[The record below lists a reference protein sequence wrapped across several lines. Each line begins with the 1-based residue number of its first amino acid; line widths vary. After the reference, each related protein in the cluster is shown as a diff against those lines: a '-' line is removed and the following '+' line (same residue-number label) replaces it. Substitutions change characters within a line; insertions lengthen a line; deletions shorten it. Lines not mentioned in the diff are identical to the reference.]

1 MTRLYYAGWIIAA
14 VVLFSAAL
22 LFVLANPEPVS
33 VSLLVN
39 DLSLNLSAGVLVLAV
54 FIAGSLF
61 GLVAGFGLRA
71 LLRMVSGGRP

>member
-1 MTRLYYAGWIIAA
+1 MTRLYYVGWIVAA
-14 VVLFSAAL
+14 LVLFAAAL

-39 DLSLNLSAGVLVLAV
+39 DASIDASAGVLVLAV
-54 FIAGSLF
+54 FIVGSLF
-61 GLVAGFGLRA
+61 GMVAGFGLRA